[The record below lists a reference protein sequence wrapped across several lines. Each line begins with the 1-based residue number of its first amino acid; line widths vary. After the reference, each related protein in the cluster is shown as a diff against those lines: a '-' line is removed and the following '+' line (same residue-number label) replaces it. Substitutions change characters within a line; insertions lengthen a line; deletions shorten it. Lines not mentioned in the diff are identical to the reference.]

1 MKKKKRFIRI
11 TAVLFAAALAMPAT
25 SYAKEAER
33 ISGKIHHIHTGSPEE
48 GGGCYGEEV
57 RHIHQG
63 SGEKGGGPVL
73 WLGLGQ
79 RGVVP
84 LL

>member
-48 GGGCYGEEV
+48 GGVFSLRFIMSTGETKEAENV
-57 RHIHQG
+57 IKKR
-63 SGEKGGGPVL
+63 
-73 WLGLGQ
+73 
-79 RGVVP
+79 
-84 LL
+84 

>member
-48 GGGCYGEEV
+48 GGGCYGV
-57 RHIHQG
+57 FSLRFIM
-63 SGEKGGGPVL
+63 STGETKEAENVIKK
-73 WLGLGQ
+73 
-79 RGVVP
+79 R
-84 LL
+84 